1 MRAGKYRRVQQHGFL
16 KRLCVSIAIP
26 TVLALVVSSCTNAK
40 TRESND
46 IDPDSLIVSVEDVE
60 QISNFQGF
68 TPDGYVK
75 KEQPTPLDPSAPAAC
90 QIVFNQ
96 GMIFG
101 ADPKAFRSVV
111 YSGKTGGYV
120 KGVNQIVQSVA
131 VYSEAAT
138 AQSTF
143 DHLKPEL
150 AKCSDAHIKNYEFTL
165 TQPNSSTIFL
175 DSKYWKAAYRVK
187 STVLA
192 STSSTGFQHPELV
205 TQGVLDAM
213 TERVN

>member
-1 MRAGKYRRVQQHGFL
+1 MQVN
-16 KRLCVSIAIP
+16 CVSLTLGAVLGTAI
-26 TVLALVVSSCTNAK
+26 VSCSNPK
-40 TRESND
+40 TAIVNE
-46 IDPDSLIVSVEDVE
+46 IDPDLLIVSMGEVE

-68 TPDGYVK
+68 TSDGYVRTDK
-75 KEQPTPLDPSAPAAC
+75 PIPLEPNAPSEC
-90 QIVFNQ
+90 KIVFNKSAIS
-96 GMIFG
+96 GVN
-101 ADPKAFRSVV
+101 PKAFRSVT
-111 YSGKTGGYV
+111 YSGKTGRYI
-120 KGVNQIVQSVA
+120 KGVKQIVQSVA
-131 VYSEAAT
+131 VYREAAT

-143 DHLKPEL
+143 DRLKPEL

-187 STVLA
+187 STMLA